1 MCLPIIKPVK
11 KPVIEYPKPAVE
23 YPKPVVEYPK
33 PVVHYPKPAPLKEYP
48 PPPPPTTPRPK
59 IHHVPKVLF
68 QSNPSLPLS
77 LSSFPQPLLLTTS
90 NHHSIMSDL

>member
-11 KPVIEYPKPAVE
+11 KPVVE

-59 IHHVPKVLF
+59 IHHVPKVL
-68 QSNPSLPLS
+68 L
-77 LSSFPQPLLLTTS
+77 
-90 NHHSIMSDL
+90 